1 MVKYQNVVID
11 TNGNAIPTTNVAV
24 YNHGTATL
32 STIYSDNGITPR
44 SNPFSSGSDGGFT
57 FYAANGRYD
66 IVLTKTGYT
75 FGTDLYDIQ
84 FFDATGASV
93 SFAAPVG
100 VTGTLSATT
109 DVSGATATIS
119 GNITS
124 TSGKLLLG
132 TIQILRGTA
141 TPEAAITAPVGSI
154 FLRTDGAADTTL
166 YVKETGTGNT
176 GWVAIQLFTNKIKT
190 GSFTLAAAATT
201 DVANTAVAAN
211 SKIWLIP
218 TNAGA
223 ASLMAGAKSLYH
235 SANSA
240 GVSFTVA
247 TADASAAAGTETFN
261 YILYV

>member
-1 MVKYQNVVID
+1 MVRYQNVVID
-11 TNGNAIPTTNVAV
+11 TNGNAIPTVTVSVYDKGTTN
-24 YNHGTATL
+24 L
-32 STIYSDNGITPR
+32 SVIYSDNGITPK
-44 SNPFSSGSDGGFT
+44 SNPFSSSSDGGFT

-66 IVLTKTGYT
+66 IALTKTGYT

-84 FFDATGASV
+84 LFDATGASV
-93 SFAAPVG
+93 AFAAPVG

-124 TSGKLLLG
+124 TTGKLLLG

-141 TPEAAITAPVGSI
+141 TPESAVTAPVGSI

-176 GWVAIQLFTNKIKT
+176 GWVAVQLFTNKIKT
-190 GSFTLAAAATT
+190 GNFTLAAAATT
-201 DVANTAVAAN
+201 DVTNAAVAAN
-211 SKIWLIP
+211 SKVFIVP
-218 TNAGA
+218 TNAAAGA
-223 ASLMAGAKSLYH
+223 LMAGAKSLYH
-235 SANSA
+235 SANTA